1 MTGSGFSRRPGI
13 PRPARLRFLL
23 AALLLLPA
31 VRAYARFDPPPP
43 PKTYVY
49 DGAELVDPET
59 ESRLTRI
66 LTELNDRRKIQ
77 FVVATF
83 PSLNGDV
90 LEEAS
95 LRVAEQWKIGHD
107 KVDSGLLLIVF
118 RDDRAL
124 RFETGYGIEETI
136 PDVLADQIIR
146 KVIVPRFREGD
157 FSGGISAGTQAAVDI
172 LLGQKV
178 DFGPDDR
185 STRNPGLTDTAFVV
199 VLLIFIV
206 LSILTG
212 PRGRGFTRRGGHWG
226 GYSGGFGGGRGGFG
240 GGGGFSG
247 GGGGFG
253 GGGASGRW

>member
-1 MTGSGFSRRPGI
+1 MTGNGFSPRRGA

-31 VRAYARFDPPPP
+31 ARAAARFDPPPP
-43 PKTYVY
+43 PRTYVY

-59 ESRLTRI
+59 ENRLNRI

-157 FSGGISAGTQAAVDI
+157 FPGGISAGTQAAVDV

-185 STRNPGLTDTAFVV
+185 NSGQPGLSDTAFVV
-199 VLLIFIV
+199 ILLIFIILSV
-206 LSILTG
+206 LAG
-212 PRGRGFTRRGGHWG
+212 PRRRGFYRGGHWG
-226 GYSGGFGGGRGGFG
+226 GYSGGFGGGGFGG